1 MKEVLGTKVVHVHF
15 IHGRKNY
22 YFGSI
27 SAIFSKFSENQ
38 IGVSEDYLRHYL
50 CKDEIIYLNKE
61 VMIIRSRII
70 RKSNR

>member
-1 MKEVLGTKVVHVHF
+1 MKDALGTKVVHVHF

-27 SAIFSKFSENQ
+27 AAIYSKFSENQ

-50 CKDEIIYLNKE
+50 LHDNMTYLNNK

-70 RKSNR
+70 RKSNM

>member
-1 MKEVLGTKVVHVHF
+1 MKEVLGMKVVHVHF

-50 CKDEIIYLNKE
+50 FRDNMTYLNNK
-61 VMIIRSRII
+61 VMIVRSRII
-70 RKSNR
+70 RKSNK

>member
-50 CKDEIIYLNKE
+50 FRDNMTYLNNK
-61 VMIIRSRII
+61 VMIVRSRII
-70 RKSNR
+70 RKSNK